1 MAQNVL
7 PELTLKLIKTLDRIL
22 HLGETWDLL
31 VIDDVV
37 LSPPTACA
45 KARRC
50 FSSSIAK
57 TTYIFN
63 IWDQNINRGNL
74 PQGFEQKSVKLLESD
89 IF

>member
-1 MAQNVL
+1 VAQNAD
-7 PELTLKLIKTLDRIL
+7 PKLTLKLINTLDRIL

-31 VIDDVV
+31 VINDVV

-45 KARRC
+45 KAQRC

-63 IWDQNINRGNL
+63 IWDQNIKRGNL
-74 PQGFEQKSVKLLESD
+74 P
-89 IF
+89 